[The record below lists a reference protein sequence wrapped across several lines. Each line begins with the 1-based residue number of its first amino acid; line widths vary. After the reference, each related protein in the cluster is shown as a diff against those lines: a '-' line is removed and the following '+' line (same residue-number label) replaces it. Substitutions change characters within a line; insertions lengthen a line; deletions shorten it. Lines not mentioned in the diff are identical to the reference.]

1 MNLRLRR
8 GVPSMSEFFALIRRD
23 LVLARRQGSA
33 TTSVAVF
40 FILTVTLFPLG
51 IGPESALLGTVAS
64 GVIWVAAL
72 LATMLSLDR
81 LFQSDFEDG
90 SLDVIA
96 LSPLPLELVALA
108 KTLAHW
114 LSTGLLLVVLSPLL
128 GLLMQLDGA
137 AYLTLIAAMALGT
150 PTLSL
155 FGSIGA
161 ALTVGVKRGG
171 VLVSLLVI
179 PLYIPVL
186 IFGVGAVDA
195 AADGLTQRPHLLM
208 LAALFLFSVVLSPI
222 ASAAALRLNLE

>member
-1 MNLRLRR
+1 MN
-8 GVPSMSEFFALIRRD
+8 EFVALIRRD

-128 GLLMQLDGA
+128 GLLMQLDGT
-137 AYLTLIAAMALGT
+137 AYLTLIAAMAMGT

-171 VLVSLLVI
+171 VLLSLLVI

-195 AADGLTQRPHLLM
+195 AADGLTQRPQLLI
-208 LAALFLFSVVLSPI
+208 LGALFLFSVVLSPI

>member
-1 MNLRLRR
+1 
-8 GVPSMSEFFALIRRD
+8 MSEFFALIRRD

-51 IGPESALLGTVAS
+51 IGPGSALLGTVAS

-96 LSPLPLELVALA
+96 LSPLPLELVVLA

-128 GLLMQLDGA
+128 GLLMQLDGT

-195 AADGLTQRPHLLM
+195 AADGLTQRPQLLM

>member
-1 MNLRLRR
+1 
-8 GVPSMSEFFALIRRD
+8 MSEFFALIRRD

-96 LSPLPLELVALA
+96 LSPLPLELVVLA

-128 GLLMQLDGA
+128 GLLMQLDGT

-195 AADGLTQRPHLLM
+195 ATDGLTQRPHLLI

>member
-1 MNLRLRR
+1 
-8 GVPSMSEFFALIRRD
+8 MSEFFALIRRD

-114 LSTGLLLVVLSPLL
+114 LSTGLLLVALSPLL
-128 GLLMQLDGA
+128 GLLMQLDGT

-195 AADGLTQRPHLLM
+195 AADGLTQRPQLLM

>member
-1 MNLRLRR
+1 
-8 GVPSMSEFFALIRRD
+8 MSEFFALIRRD

-51 IGPESALLGTVAS
+51 IGPGSALLGTVAS

-114 LSTGLLLVVLSPLL
+114 LSTGLLLVALSPLL
-128 GLLMQLDGA
+128 GLLMQLDGT

>member
-1 MNLRLRR
+1 
-8 GVPSMSEFFALIRRD
+8 MSEFFALIRRD

-128 GLLMQLDGA
+128 GLLMQLDGT

-195 AADGLTQRPHLLM
+195 ATDGLTQRPHLLI

>member
-1 MNLRLRR
+1 MR
-8 GVPSMSEFFALIRRD
+8 EFWALVRRD

-33 TTSVAVF
+33 ATSVAVF

-51 IGPESALLGTVAS
+51 VGPESDLLGRIAS

-81 LFQSDFEDG
+81 LYQGDYEDG
-90 SLDVIA
+90 SLDLIA
-96 LSPLPLELVALA
+96 LSPLPLELVSLA

-114 LSTGLLLVVLSPLL
+114 LTTGLLLVLLSPLL
-128 GLLMQLDGA
+128 GVLMQLEGS
-137 AYLTLIAAMALGT
+137 AYLTLVAAMALGT
-150 PTLSL
+150 PSLSL

-161 ALTVGVKRGG
+161 ALTVGMKRGG

-179 PLYIPVL
+179 PLFIPVL
-186 IFGVGAVDA
+186 IFGVGAVGA
-195 AADGLTQRPHLLM
+195 AADGLSQRPHLLILGAIFM
-208 LAALFLFSVVLSPI
+208 FSLVLSPV

>member
-1 MNLRLRR
+1 
-8 GVPSMSEFFALIRRD
+8 MSEFFALIRRD

-128 GLLMQLDGA
+128 GLLMQLDGTA
-137 AYLTLIAAMALGT
+137 HLTLIAAMALGT

-171 VLVSLLVI
+171 ILVSLLVI

-195 AADGLTQRPHLLM
+195 AADGLTQRPQLLM

>member
-1 MNLRLRR
+1 
-8 GVPSMSEFFALIRRD
+8 MSEFFALIRRD

-114 LSTGLLLVVLSPLL
+114 LSTGLLLVALSPLL
-128 GLLMQLDGA
+128 GLLMQLDGT

>member
-1 MNLRLRR
+1 
-8 GVPSMSEFFALIRRD
+8 MSEFFALIRRD

-96 LSPLPLELVALA
+96 LSPLPLELVVLA

-128 GLLMQLDGA
+128 GLLMQLDGT

-195 AADGLTQRPHLLM
+195 AADGLTQRPQLLM

>member
-1 MNLRLRR
+1 
-8 GVPSMSEFFALIRRD
+8 MSEFFALIRRD
-23 LVLARRQGSA
+23 LILARRQGSA

-128 GLLMQLDGA
+128 GLLMQLDGT
-137 AYLTLIAAMALGT
+137 AYLTLFVAMALGT

-161 ALTVGVKRGG
+161 ALTVGLKRGG

-195 AADGLTQRPHLLM
+195 AADGLTQRPYLLI

>member
-1 MNLRLRR
+1 
-8 GVPSMSEFFALIRRD
+8 MSEFFALIRRD

-128 GLLMQLDGA
+128 GLLMQLDGTA
-137 AYLTLIAAMALGT
+137 HLTLIAAMALGT

-195 AADGLTQRPHLLM
+195 AADGLTQRPQLLM

>member
-1 MNLRLRR
+1 MR
-8 GVPSMSEFFALIRRD
+8 EFWALVRRD

-33 TTSVAVF
+33 ATSVAVF

-51 IGPESALLGTVAS
+51 VGPESALLGRIAS

-81 LFQSDFEDG
+81 LYQGDYEDG
-90 SLDVIA
+90 SLDLIA
-96 LSPLPLELVALA
+96 LSPLPLELVSLA

-114 LSTGLLLVVLSPLL
+114 LTTGLLLVLLSPLL
-128 GLLMQLDGA
+128 GVLMQLEGS
-137 AYLTLIAAMALGT
+137 AYLTLVAAMALGT
-150 PTLSL
+150 PSLSL

-161 ALTVGVKRGG
+161 ALTVGMKRGG

-179 PLYIPVL
+179 PLFIPVL
-186 IFGVGAVDA
+186 IFGVGAVGA
-195 AADGLTQRPHLLM
+195 AADGLSQRPHLLILGAIFM
-208 LAALFLFSVVLSPI
+208 FSLVLSPV

>member
-1 MNLRLRR
+1 
-8 GVPSMSEFFALIRRD
+8 MSEFFALIRRD

-40 FILTVTLFPLG
+40 FTLTVTLFPLG

-114 LSTGLLLVVLSPLL
+114 LSTGLLLVALSPLL
-128 GLLMQLDGA
+128 GLLMQLDGT

>member
-1 MNLRLRR
+1 
-8 GVPSMSEFFALIRRD
+8 MSEFFALIRRD

-51 IGPESALLGTVAS
+51 IGPGSALLGTVAS

-96 LSPLPLELVALA
+96 LSPLPLELVVLA

-114 LSTGLLLVVLSPLL
+114 LSTGLLLVALSPLL
-128 GLLMQLDGA
+128 GLLMQLDGT

-195 AADGLTQRPHLLM
+195 AAGGLTQRPHLLM

>member
-1 MNLRLRR
+1 
-8 GVPSMSEFFALIRRD
+8 MSEFFALIRRD

-40 FILTVTLFPLG
+40 FTLTVTLFPLG

-96 LSPLPLELVALA
+96 LSPLPLELVVLA

-114 LSTGLLLVVLSPLL
+114 LSTGLLLVALSPLL
-128 GLLMQLDGA
+128 GLLMQLDGT

>member
-1 MNLRLRR
+1 
-8 GVPSMSEFFALIRRD
+8 MSEFFALIRRD

-96 LSPLPLELVALA
+96 LSPLPLELVVLA

-128 GLLMQLDGA
+128 GLLMQLDGT

>member
-1 MNLRLRR
+1 MN
-8 GVPSMSEFFALIRRD
+8 EFIALIRRD

-51 IGPESALLGTVAS
+51 IGPESALLGSVAS

-128 GLLMQLDGA
+128 GLLMQLDGM

-171 VLVSLLVI
+171 VLLSLLVI

-195 AADGLTQRPHLLM
+195 AVDGLSQRPHLLI
-208 LAALFLFSVVLSPI
+208 LGALFLFSAVLSPI

>member
-1 MNLRLRR
+1 
-8 GVPSMSEFFALIRRD
+8 MSEFFALIRRD

-128 GLLMQLDGA
+128 GLLMQLDGT

-195 AADGLTQRPHLLM
+195 AADGLTQRPQLLM

>member
-1 MNLRLRR
+1 M
-8 GVPSMSEFFALIRRD
+8 GEFFGLIRRD

-51 IGPESALLGTVAS
+51 IGPESALLGRVAS

-114 LSTGLLLVVLSPLL
+114 ASTGLLLVILSPLL
-128 GLLMQLDGA
+128 GVLMQLDAG
-137 AYLTLIAAMALGT
+137 AYLTWIAAMALGT

-171 VLVSLLVI
+171 VLLSLLVI

-195 AADGLTQRPHLLM
+195 ATEGLTQRPHLLI
-208 LAALFLFSVVLSPI
+208 LGALFLFSVVLSPI

>member
-1 MNLRLRR
+1 MN
-8 GVPSMSEFFALIRRD
+8 EFVALIRRD

-128 GLLMQLDGA
+128 GLLMQLDGM

-171 VLVSLLVI
+171 VLLSLLVI

-195 AADGLTQRPHLLM
+195 AADGLTQRPQLLI
-208 LAALFLFSVVLSPI
+208 LGALFLFSVVLSPI

>member
-1 MNLRLRR
+1 
-8 GVPSMSEFFALIRRD
+8 
-23 LVLARRQGSA
+23 
-33 TTSVAVF
+33 
-40 FILTVTLFPLG
+40 
-51 IGPESALLGTVAS
+51 
-64 GVIWVAAL
+64 
-72 LATMLSLDR
+72 MLSLDR

-128 GLLMQLDGA
+128 GLLMQLDGT

-195 AADGLTQRPHLLM
+195 AADGLTQRPQLRR

>member
-1 MNLRLRR
+1 
-8 GVPSMSEFFALIRRD
+8 MSEFFALIRRD

>member
-1 MNLRLRR
+1 
-8 GVPSMSEFFALIRRD
+8 MSEFFALIRRD

-40 FILTVTLFPLG
+40 FTLTVTLFPLG

-128 GLLMQLDGA
+128 GLLMQLDGT

>member
-1 MNLRLRR
+1 
-8 GVPSMSEFFALIRRD
+8 MSEFFALIRRD

-128 GLLMQLDGA
+128 GLLMQLDGTA
-137 AYLTLIAAMALGT
+137 HLTLIAAMALGT

-195 AADGLTQRPHLLM
+195 AADGLTQRPHLLI

>member
-1 MNLRLRR
+1 
-8 GVPSMSEFFALIRRD
+8 
-23 LVLARRQGSA
+23 
-33 TTSVAVF
+33 
-40 FILTVTLFPLG
+40 
-51 IGPESALLGTVAS
+51 
-64 GVIWVAAL
+64 
-72 LATMLSLDR
+72 MLSLDR

-128 GLLMQLDGA
+128 GLLMQLDGM

-171 VLVSLLVI
+171 VLLSLLVI

-186 IFGVGAVDA
+186 IFGALVVDGALARLKDEATTLDEAIQGAVENRVRPILMTTA
-195 AADGLTQRPHLLM
+195 TSLAGLAPM
-208 LAALFLFSVVLSPI
+208 VLFPGSGSELYRGVGSVVLGGLTLATALTLFVVPSLFALI
-222 ASAAALRLNLE
+222 WRLRLPAERR

>member
-1 MNLRLRR
+1 
-8 GVPSMSEFFALIRRD
+8 MSEFFALIRRD

-51 IGPESALLGTVAS
+51 IGPESALLGTVAG

-128 GLLMQLDGA
+128 GLLMQLDGT

>member
-1 MNLRLRR
+1 
-8 GVPSMSEFFALIRRD
+8 MSEFFALIRRD

-137 AYLTLIAAMALGT
+137 AYLTLITAMALGT

>member
-1 MNLRLRR
+1 
-8 GVPSMSEFFALIRRD
+8 MSEFFALIRRD

-96 LSPLPLELVALA
+96 LSPLPLELVVLA

-128 GLLMQLDGA
+128 GLLMQLDGT

-195 AADGLTQRPHLLM
+195 AADGLTQRPHLLI

>member
-1 MNLRLRR
+1 
-8 GVPSMSEFFALIRRD
+8 MSEFFALIRRD

-128 GLLMQLDGA
+128 GLLMQLDGT

>member
-1 MNLRLRR
+1 
-8 GVPSMSEFFALIRRD
+8 MSEFFALIRRD

-114 LSTGLLLVVLSPLL
+114 LSTGLLLVALSPLL
-128 GLLMQLDGA
+128 GLLMQLDGT

-195 AADGLTQRPHLLM
+195 AADGLTQRPHLLI

>member
-1 MNLRLRR
+1 
-8 GVPSMSEFFALIRRD
+8 MSEFFALIRRD
-23 LVLARRQGSA
+23 LVLAHRQGSA
-33 TTSVAVF
+33 ATSVAVF

-114 LSTGLLLVVLSPLL
+114 LSTGLLLVALSPLL
-128 GLLMQLDGA
+128 GLLMQLDGT